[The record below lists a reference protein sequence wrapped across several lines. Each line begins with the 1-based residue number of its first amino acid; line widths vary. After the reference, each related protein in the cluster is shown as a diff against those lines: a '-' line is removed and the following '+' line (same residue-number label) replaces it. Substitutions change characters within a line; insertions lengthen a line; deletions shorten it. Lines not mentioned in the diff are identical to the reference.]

1 MDGYAPIGADPEEE
15 QVPEEA
21 GHGLPHSED
30 PVHPQ
35 VEPIVLGCYSVVS
48 WDFTATIST
57 LEPTLN
63 LLRTSNSVNVSLW
76 KCHIFKAELLTT
88 VNIVH

>member
-48 WDFTATIST
+48 
-57 LEPTLN
+57 
-63 LLRTSNSVNVSLW
+63 
-76 KCHIFKAELLTT
+76 
-88 VNIVH
+88 